1 MKATVVGATVPAKAL
16 RAACAKAEVSTK
28 DVRVVGVRAWVEL
41 PGGERDEVLARL
53 ADTLA
58 TGLMVV
64 DVEVM
69 GPQGEGLQASR
80 ATYRG
85 VEEDVTEDVRRLLNG
100 GDARGSDVASKL
112 AWALIGEGDDPSPAQ
127 SNLEQQWA
135 QALVDKLL
143 SDGSIEL
150 RAKHPPVSG
159 VAHVLQTPG
168 RDLGDRL
175 LAELI
180 ESAAIDEV
188 FADAEQLAAAARATR
203 PKR

>member
-1 MKATVVGATVPAKAL
+1 MRSTVVGATVPAKAL

-28 DVRVVGVRAWVEL
+28 DVRVVGARAWVEL
-41 PGGERDEVLARL
+41 PPDKRDDVLARL

-64 DVEVM
+64 DVEM
-69 GPQGEGLQASR
+69 TGPEGEGLQASR

-85 VEEDVTEDVRRLLNG
+85 VEEDVTEEVRQLLTGGEVRG
-100 GDARGSDVASKL
+100 GDVTSKL
-112 AWALIGEGDDPSPAQ
+112 AWALIGNGDDPSPAQ

-135 QALVDKLL
+135 QALFDKLIA
-143 SDGSIEL
+143 DGSIEL
-150 RAKHPPVSG
+150 RATHPPVSG
-159 VAHVLQTPG
+159 LAHVLQTPG

-180 ESAAIDEV
+180 DSTAIDEV
-188 FADAEQLAAAARATR
+188 FADADQLAAAARATR